1 MSSRIHLSPV
11 GVVQT
16 ECYTVLQQQHKRHL
30 SKWLIAP
37 TVSINGQSKYHV
49 RKVRRLLERTQK
61 EVDVGRISEFDLVE
75 EVESAAR
82 EPGRTDEGGL
92 AQGAIPRSYIPVLVL
107 RPVAGVDDVL
117 ANLDGEA
124 TAVHVRE

>member
-1 MSSRIHLSPV
+1 MSGRIHLSPV
-11 GVVQT
+11 GAVQT

-30 SKWLIAP
+30 SKWMIAL
-37 TVSINGQSKYHV
+37 TVSINAQSKYHV

-61 EVDVGRISEFDLVE
+61 EVDVGRIREVNFVE

-92 AQGAIPRSYIPVLVL
+92 APGVIRFSSKPVLL
-107 RPVAGVDDVL
+107 LFAAGVNDVL
-117 ANLDGEA
+117 ANFDGEA
-124 TAVHVRE
+124 TVVHVGE